1 MWLFVSAGVLY
12 LLGIA
17 VILLVKPNLMFT
29 PDGQWKEFGIGQD
42 ESKYSPFPFWLFC
55 FVWAILSYTIVVL
68 MFALFNKLQEQKVE
82 GDKNFTE
89 SLNKGLSKVYASNDK
104 SKSKR
109 KFSNAPQEFD
119 DTEVDFSEG
128 TGGLPNGYYVL
139 NKKATRLSGVPKYVY
154 LGNQEPSS

>member
-17 VILLVKPNLMFT
+17 IVLLLKPTLMFT

-42 ESKYSPFPFWLFC
+42 ESKYSSFPFWLFC
-55 FVWAILSYTIVVL
+55 FVWAIASYTLVVVVFSL
-68 MFALFNKLQEQKVE
+68 LNKLTEQKVD

-89 SLNKGLSKVYASNDK
+89 TLKKGLTNVYASNKNVK
-104 SKSKR
+104 SR
-109 KFSNAPQEFD
+109 NVLHEFN
-119 DTEVDFSEG
+119 DTEVDFTDG
-128 TGGLPNGYYVL
+128 TDKLPNGYYVL
-139 NKKATRLSGVPKYVY
+139 NKKATRLSGMPKYVY

>member
-1 MWLFVSAGVLY
+1 MWLFISAGVLY

-17 VILLVKPNLMFT
+17 ILLLFKPSLMFT

-55 FVWAILSYTIVVL
+55 FVWAILSYTLVILVYAGL
-68 MFALFNKLQEQKVE
+68 NKLKDQTMD

-89 SLNKGLSKVYASNDK
+89 TLKKRFTKVYSNNTASAKGK
-104 SKSKR
+104 SR
-109 KFSNAPQEFD
+109 NTFQEFN
-119 DTEVDFSEG
+119 DTEIDFSEG
-128 TGGLPNGYYVL
+128 TEKLPNGYYVL
-139 NKKATRLSGVPKYVY
+139 NKKATRLSGMPKYVY

>member
-17 VILLVKPNLMFT
+17 IVLLLKPKIMFT

-55 FVWAILSYTIVVL
+55 FVWAILSYTLVVL
-68 MFALFNKLQEQKVE
+68 VFALLNKLKEQKVD

-89 SLNKGLSKVYASNDK
+89 TFNKGLKNIYASNNQ
-104 SKSKR
+104 SKR
-109 KFSNAPQEFD
+109 KVVNAPQEFN

-128 TGGLPNGYYVL
+128 SEGLPNGYYVL